1 MNVALALSRM
11 AYKIFGPILDP
22 MVGESASMRLNI
34 RKANIRITVGEYFS
48 YAALVTMIITPIMV
62 VTVALFMRIL
72 KGGNETAVLL
82 AAVIVFFLTPLFMF
96 AFFYVYPSYLAD
108 TRKRAIDSKLPFAVP
123 YMAAMAGAGVPPE
136 AVFDS
141 LARSELYGEIA
152 EEARN
157 ITRDSKFFGRDI
169 VTVLHDYTNYTPSR
183 RFSELLM
190 GLTTTIRSGGDLKM
204 YLHNSAENMMVE
216 YRQMMKDFAENL
228 GLFAESYIT
237 IPVFGTIFLVIVMST
252 LTMIGG
258 GSIGPLEM
266 KDMMMLVVYFGIPGL
281 SVLFLLL
288 IDSIIPEE

>member
-11 AYKIFGPILDP
+11 AYKLFGPMVDP
-22 MVGESASMRLNI
+22 VFGRSASMRLSI

-48 YAALVTMIITPIMV
+48 YAALVTMIITPMMV
-62 VTVALFMRIL
+62 VSVAMFMGMLGKEGMAITL
-72 KGGNETAVLL
+72 AV
-82 AAVIVFFLTPLFMF
+82 VITFFLTPLFMF
-96 AFFYVYPSYLAD
+96 VFFYIYPSYLAD
-108 TRKRAIDSKLPFAVP
+108 SRKRAIDSKLPFAVP
-123 YMAAMAGAGVPPE
+123 YMAAMAGAGVPPD

-141 LARSELYGEIA
+141 LARSDLYGEIA
-152 EEARN
+152 EEAKN
-157 ITRDSKFFGRDI
+157 ITRDCKFFGRDI
-169 VTVLHDYTNYTPSR
+169 VTVLHDHTKLTPSR

-190 GLTTTIRSGGDLKM
+190 GITTTVRSGGDLKT
-204 YLHNSAENMMVE
+204 YLHNEAENMMVE

-237 IPVFGTIFLVIVMST
+237 IPVFGTIFLVIVMSVM
-252 LTMIGG
+252 TMMGG

-266 KDMMMLVVYFGIPGL
+266 SDMMILVVYAGIPGL

>member
-22 MVGESASMRLNI
+22 LVGESASMRLNI

-48 YAALVTMIITPIMV
+48 YAALVTMITTPIMV
-62 VTVALFMRIL
+62 VTVALFMGIL
-72 KGGNETAVLL
+72 KKGTTAITL

-136 AVFDS
+136 TVFNS

-157 ITRDSKFFGRDI
+157 ITRDSKFFGKDI

-237 IPVFGTIFLVIVMST
+237 IPVFGTIFMVIVMST

-258 GSIGPLEM
+258 GSLGPLEM
-266 KDMMMLVVYFGIPGL
+266 KDMMMLVVYIGIPGL

>member
-1 MNVALALSRM
+1 MNIALMLSRM
-11 AYKIFGPILDP
+11 AYKIFGPMLDP
-22 MVGESASMRLNI
+22 VVANSKSIRINI
-34 RKANIRITVGEYFS
+34 RKANIRITPGEYFS
-48 YAALVTMIITPIMV
+48 YAALITMIFTPMMVLMV
-62 VTVALFMRIL
+62 VLFM
-72 KGGNETAVLL
+72 KLL
-82 AAVIVFFLTPLFMF
+82 QRSAMATTLATIFTFFLTPLFMF
-96 AFFYVYPSYLAD
+96 VFFYIYPSYIAD
-108 TRKRAIDSKLPFAVP
+108 TRKRAIDSKLPFAIP
-123 YMAAMAGAGVPPE
+123 YMAAMAGAGVPPD

-141 LARSELYGEIA
+141 LARSDLYGEIA
-152 EEARN
+152 EEAKN
-157 ITRDSKFFGRDI
+157 ITRDSRFFGKDI
-169 VTVLHDYTNYTPSR
+169 VTVLHDYSGNTPSR

-190 GLTTTIRSGGDLKM
+190 GITTTVRSGGDLKL
-204 YLHNSAENMMVE
+204 YLHNESENMMVE

-266 KDMMMLVVYFGIPGL
+266 KDMMMLVVYLGIPGL

>member
-11 AYKIFGPILDP
+11 AYKIFGPLLDP
-22 MVGESASMRLNI
+22 VVGNSKSIRTNI
-34 RKANIRITVGEYFS
+34 RKANIRITPGEYFS
-48 YAALVTMIITPIMV
+48 YAALVTMIITPMMVLMV
-62 VTVALFMRIL
+62 VLFM
-72 KGGNETAVLL
+72 NLL
-82 AAVIVFFLTPLFMF
+82 QRSAMATTLATIFTFFLTPFFMF
-96 AFFYVYPSYLAD
+96 IFFYIYPSYIAD

-123 YMAAMAGAGVPPE
+123 YMAAMAGAGVPPDT
-136 AVFDS
+136 VFDS
-141 LARSELYGEIA
+141 LARSDLYGEIA
-152 EEARN
+152 EEAKN
-157 ITRDSKFFGRDI
+157 ITRDSKFFGKDI
-169 VTVLHDYTNYTPSR
+169 VTVLHDYTKNTPSR

-190 GLTTTIRSGGDLKM
+190 GITTTVRSGGDLKL
-204 YLHNSAENMMVE
+204 YLHNEAENMMVE

-237 IPVFGTIFLVIVMST
+237 IPVFGTIFMVIVMST

-266 KDMMMLVVYFGIPGL
+266 KDVMMLVVYLGIPGL